1 MENELETIGKQ
12 IEEGFASA
20 SKRLSEYAAAMGNGY
35 EEHKDEI
42 DAEVERSRKEREK
55 LQASMPK
62 IKIGDIVRINTV
74 HSSEL
79 KCYQVDSIKFDG
91 VVSQPA
97 GFHHNF
103 NEIVAVYRF
112 DGADFKCIW
121 ERDDYKESK
130 VK

>member
-1 MENELETIGKQ
+1 MENVVDTIGKQ
-12 IEEGFASA
+12 IEEGFALA
-20 SKRLSEYAAAMGNGY
+20 GKRMREYAAAMGKTY
-35 EEHKDEI
+35 KEHKDEI

-62 IKIGDIVRINTV
+62 IKVGDIVRINTV

-79 KCYQVDSIKFDG
+79 NCYQVDSITSDG

-97 GFHHNF
+97 GFHHRYY
-103 NEIVAVYRF
+103 EIVAVYRF
-112 DGADFKCIW
+112 DGLDFKCIW
-121 ERDDYKESK
+121 EREDYKESK